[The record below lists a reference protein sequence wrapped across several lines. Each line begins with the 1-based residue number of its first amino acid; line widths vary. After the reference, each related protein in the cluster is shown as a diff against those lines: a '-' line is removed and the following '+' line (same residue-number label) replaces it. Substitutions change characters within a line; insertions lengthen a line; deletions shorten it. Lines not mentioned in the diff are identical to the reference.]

1 MRASRAYY
9 TDVAQW
15 ELGTL
20 FRYFPPPSDSLS
32 LGFVLC
38 QSTHGYFCSPLRMIY
53 IIFHD
58 TSLWSDRRGGSEVQ
72 VQYSWMPQMPQHRR
86 RWRKGPPRPSLS
98 FRFAI
103 LIFDIMD
110 PLHARAHCGGIIVR
124 YYRRKKKLCQNMKIH
139 HILRPEPKGMWW
151 FCGCLTPVRL
161 SQSWGSWAERWREG
175 IRSAN
180 LMGSCSSGM
189 TRSKI
194 LTHSPKTTCQAPS
207 DLSTDWPP
215 NSASFSLGSTSKVTW
230 VI

>member
-1 MRASRAYY
+1 MDWRSGKIRLNREPTATAAPRGSQSA
-9 TDVAQW
+9 A
-15 ELGTL
+15 
-20 FRYFPPPSDSLS
+20 PPPTRA
-32 LGFVLC
+32 
-38 QSTHGYFCSPLRMIY
+38 QR
-53 IIFHD
+53 
-58 TSLWSDRRGGSEVQ
+58 TSNFGA
-72 VQYSWMPQMPQHRR
+72 P
-86 RWRKGPPRPSLS
+86 
-98 FRFAI
+98 
-103 LIFDIMD
+103 
-110 PLHARAHCGGIIVR
+110 ARARTTLV
-124 YYRRKKKLCQNMKIH
+124 YYRRNLFLCQNMKIH

-180 LMGSCSSGM
+180 LIGSCSSGM